1 MKKNYNYSM
10 IIIAVVFLLTASR
23 LSAQTSADGREFA
36 KYWLS
41 LNCLETADGQK
52 EMDNLIKYK
61 GELNFYFVYVTQ
73 GGLELEGMQEE
84 ETALGRIYDQNIKML
99 NENKP
104 AWITLA
110 YELKIRSVSREAYIR
125 DGKQALARNYKA
137 QALKGLEL
145 IKSLSTK

>member
-10 IIIAVVFLLTASR
+10 IIAVAFLLTASG
-23 LSAQTSADGREFA
+23 LSAQTSADGKEFA

-41 LNCLETADGQK
+41 LNCLEAANDQK
-52 EMDNLIKYK
+52 ETDNLIKYK

-84 ETALGRIYDQNIKML
+84 ETALGRIYDQNIRML
-99 NENKP
+99 NQNKP
-104 AWITLA
+104 AWITPEC
-110 YELKIRSVSREAYIR
+110 ELKIRSVSREAYIR
-125 DGKQALARNYKA
+125 DGKEALARNYKA

>member
-10 IIIAVVFLLTASR
+10 IIAVALLLTASG
-23 LSAQTSADGREFA
+23 LSAQTSTDAREFA

-41 LNCLETADGQK
+41 LNCLEAANDQK
-52 EMDNLIKYK
+52 KMDNLVKHR

-73 GGLELEGMQEE
+73 GGLELGGMQEE
-84 ETALGRIYDQNIKML
+84 ETALGRIYDQNIKLL

-104 AWITLA
+104 AWITLEW
-110 YELKIRSVSREAYIR
+110 ELKIRSVSREAYIR
-125 DGKQALARNYKA
+125 DGKEALARNYKA

>member
-10 IIIAVVFLLTASR
+10 IIAVAFLLTASG
-23 LSAQTSADGREFA
+23 LSAQTSVEGREFA

-41 LNCLETADGQK
+41 LNCLEAASDQK
-52 EMDNLIKYK
+52 EMDKLIKYK

-73 GGLELEGMQEE
+73 GGFELEGMQEE
-84 ETALGRIYDQNIKML
+84 ETALARIYDQNIRML

-104 AWITLA
+104 AWITPE
-110 YELKIRSVSREAYIR
+110 YEFKIRSVSREAYIR
-125 DGKQALARNYKA
+125 AGKETLARNYKA

>member
-10 IIIAVVFLLTASR
+10 IIAVAFLVMASG
-23 LSAQTSADGREFA
+23 LSAQTSADGKEFA

-41 LNCLETADGQK
+41 LNCLEAANDQK

-61 GELNFYFVYVTQ
+61 GELNFYFAYVTQ
-73 GGLELEGMQEE
+73 GGLELEGMREE
-84 ETALGRIYDQNIKML
+84 ETALGRIYDENIRML

-104 AWITLA
+104 AWITPEC
-110 YELKIRSVSREAYIR
+110 ELKIRSVSREAYIR
-125 DGKQALARNYKA
+125 AGKETLARNYKA

-145 IKSLSTK
+145 IQSLSTK

>member
-10 IIIAVVFLLTASR
+10 IIAVAFLLTASG
-23 LSAQTSADGREFA
+23 LSAQTSMDGKEFA

-41 LNCLETADGQK
+41 LNCLETGNAQK

-61 GELNFYFVYVTQ
+61 GDLQPYFYYVTQ
-73 GGLELEGMQEE
+73 GGLELQGMQEE
-84 ETALGRIYDQNIKML
+84 ETALGQIYDQNIKML

-104 AWITLA
+104 AWITLEC
-110 YELKIRSVSREAYIR
+110 ELKIRSVSREAYIR
-125 DGKQALARNYKA
+125 EGREALARNYKA

>member
-10 IIIAVVFLLTASR
+10 IIAVAFLLTASGV
-23 LSAQTSADGREFA
+23 SAQTSAEGREFA
-36 KYWLS
+36 KYWLN
-41 LNCLETADGQK
+41 LNCLEAANDQK
-52 EMDNLIKYK
+52 EMDNLAKYK

-73 GGLELEGMQEE
+73 GGLELEGKQEE
-84 ETALGRIYDQNIKML
+84 ETALGRVYDQNIRML

-104 AWITLA
+104 AWITPE

-125 DGKQALARNYKA
+125 DGKEALARNYKA

>member
-10 IIIAVVFLLTASR
+10 IIAVAFLLTASG
-23 LSAQTSADGREFA
+23 LSAQTSADGKEFA

-41 LNCLETADGQK
+41 LNCLEAANDQK

-84 ETALGRIYDQNIKML
+84 ETALGRIYDQNIRML

-104 AWITLA
+104 AWITPE
-110 YELKIRSVSREAYIR
+110 YEFKIRSVSREAYIR
-125 DGKQALARNYKA
+125 DGKEALARNYKA

>member
-1 MKKNYNYSM
+1 MKKNHNYSM
-10 IIIAVVFLLTASR
+10 MIAVAFLLTASG
-23 LSAQTSADGREFA
+23 LSAQTSADGKEFA

-41 LNCLETADGQK
+41 LNCLETANAQK

-61 GELNFYFVYVTQ
+61 GDLRPYFYYVTQ

-84 ETALGRIYDQNIKML
+84 EAALGRIYDQNIKLL

-104 AWITLA
+104 AWITLEF
-110 YELKIRSVSREAYIR
+110 ELKIRSVSREAYIR
-125 DGKQALARNYKA
+125 DGKEALARNYKA

>member
-1 MKKNYNYSM
+1 MKTNCNYSL
-10 IIIAVVFLLTASR
+10 IIAVSFLLLAGGIK
-23 LSAQTSADGREFA
+23 AQVSEEGRIFA
-36 KYWLS
+36 KTWLNLYCNEPGS
-41 LNCLETADGQK
+41 GQN

-61 GELNFYFVYVTQ
+61 GDLKPYFYYVTQ

-104 AWITLA
+104 AWITLEW
-110 YELKIRSVSREAYIR
+110 ELKIRSVSREAYIR
-125 DGKQALARNYKA
+125 DGKEALARNYKA

>member
-10 IIIAVVFLLTASR
+10 IIAVAFLVTASG
-23 LSAQTSADGREFA
+23 LSAQTSTGGKEFA

-41 LNCLETADGQK
+41 LNCLEAANGQK

-61 GELNFYFVYVTQ
+61 GDLKPYFYYVTQ
-73 GGLELEGMQEE
+73 GGFEVEGMQEE
-84 ETALGRIYDQNIKML
+84 ETALGQIYDQNIRML

-104 AWITLA
+104 AWITLEC
-110 YELKIRSVSREAYIR
+110 ELKIRSVSREAYIH
-125 DGKQALARNYKA
+125 DGKEALARNYKA

>member
-1 MKKNYNYSM
+1 M
-10 IIIAVVFLLTASR
+10 IIVAAFLLTASG
-23 LSAQTSADGREFA
+23 LSAQTSTDGKEFA

-41 LNCLETADGQK
+41 LNCLEAANGQK

-73 GGLELEGMQEE
+73 GGLELEGMREE
-84 ETALGRIYDQNIKML
+84 ETALGRIYDQNIRML

-104 AWITLA
+104 AWITTE
-110 YELKIRSVSREAYIR
+110 YEFKIRSVSREAYIR
-125 DGKQALARNYKA
+125 DGKEALARNYKA

>member
-10 IIIAVVFLLTASR
+10 IIAVAFLLTASG
-23 LSAQTSADGREFA
+23 LSAQTSAEGREFA

-41 LNCLETADGQK
+41 LNCLEAANDQK

-73 GGLELEGMQEE
+73 GGLELEGMHEE
-84 ETALGRIYDQNIKML
+84 ETALGRIYDQNIRML

-104 AWITLA
+104 AWITPE

-125 DGKQALARNYKA
+125 DGKEALARNYKA

>member
-10 IIIAVVFLLTASR
+10 MIAVAFLLTASG
-23 LSAQTSADGREFA
+23 LSAQTSAEGKEFA

-41 LNCLETADGQK
+41 LNCLEAANDQK

-84 ETALGRIYDQNIKML
+84 ETALGRIYDQNIRML

-104 AWITLA
+104 AWITLEC
-110 YELKIRSVSREAYIR
+110 ELKIRSVSRQAYIR
-125 DGKQALARNYKA
+125 DGKEALARNYKA

>member
-10 IIIAVVFLLTASR
+10 IIAVAFLLTASG
-23 LSAQTSADGREFA
+23 LSAQSSADGKEFA

-41 LNCLETADGQK
+41 LNCLGTANVQK

-61 GELNFYFVYVTQ
+61 GDLEPYFYYVTQ

-84 ETALGRIYDQNIKML
+84 GTALGQIYDQNIKML

-104 AWITLA
+104 TWITPE
-110 YELKIRSVSREAYIR
+110 YEFKIRSVSKEAYIR
-125 DGKQALARNYKA
+125 DGKEALARNYKA

-145 IKSLSTK
+145 IKSLLTK

>member
-10 IIIAVVFLLTASR
+10 IIAVVFLLTANG
-23 LSAQTSADGREFA
+23 LSAQTSTDGKEFA
-36 KYWLS
+36 KTWLH
-41 LNCLETADGQK
+41 LDCLETANGQK
-52 EMDNLIKYK
+52 EMDSLIKYK
-61 GELNFYFVYVTQ
+61 GDLGPYFYYVTQ

-84 ETALGRIYDQNIKML
+84 EAALGRIYDQNIKLL

-104 AWITLA
+104 AWITPE

-125 DGKQALARNYKA
+125 DGKEGLARNYKA
-137 QALKGLEL
+137 QALRGLEL

>member
-10 IIIAVVFLLTASR
+10 IIAVAFLLTASG
-23 LSAQTSADGREFA
+23 LNAQTSADGKEFA

-41 LNCLETADGQK
+41 LNCLEAANGQK

-104 AWITLA
+104 AWITLEC
-110 YELKIRSVSREAYIR
+110 ELKIRSVSREAYIR
-125 DGKQALARNYKA
+125 DGKEALARNYKA

>member
-10 IIIAVVFLLTASR
+10 IIAVAFLLTASG
-23 LSAQTSADGREFA
+23 LSAQTSAEGKEFA

-41 LNCLETADGQK
+41 LNCLETANAQK

-73 GGLELEGMQEE
+73 GGLDLEGMQEE
-84 ETALGRIYDQNIKML
+84 ETALGRIYDQNIRML

-104 AWITLA
+104 AWITPE
-110 YELKIRSVSREAYIR
+110 YEFKIRSVSREAYIH
-125 DGKQALARNYKA
+125 DGKEALARNYKA

>member
-10 IIIAVVFLLTASR
+10 IIAVVFLFTASG
-23 LSAQTSADGREFA
+23 LSAQTSTDGKEFA
-36 KYWLS
+36 KYWLN
-41 LNCLETADGQK
+41 LNCLETANGQK

-61 GELNFYFVYVTQ
+61 GELNFYFAYVTQ
-73 GGLELEGMQEE
+73 GGRELEGMREE
-84 ETALGRIYDQNIKML
+84 EAALGRIYDQNIRML

-104 AWITLA
+104 AWITLEW
-110 YELKIRSVSREAYIR
+110 ELKIRSVSREAYIHE
-125 DGKQALARNYKA
+125 GKEALARNYKA

>member
-10 IIIAVVFLLTASR
+10 IIVAAFLLTASG
-23 LSAQTSADGREFA
+23 LSAQTSAEGKEFA

-41 LNCLETADGQK
+41 LNCLETANAQK

-73 GGLELEGMQEE
+73 GGLELQGMQEE
-84 ETALGRIYDQNIKML
+84 ETALGRIYDQNIRML

-104 AWITLA
+104 AWITPEC
-110 YELKIRSVSREAYIR
+110 ELKIRSVCREAYIR
-125 DGKQALARNYKA
+125 DGKEALARNYKA

>member
-10 IIIAVVFLLTASR
+10 IIAVAFLLTASG
-23 LSAQTSADGREFA
+23 LGAQTSADGKEFA

-41 LNCLETADGQK
+41 LNCLEAANDQK
-52 EMDNLIKYK
+52 ETDNLIKYK

-84 ETALGRIYDQNIKML
+84 ETALGRIYDQNIRML
-99 NENKP
+99 NQNKP
-104 AWITLA
+104 AWITPEC
-110 YELKIRSVSREAYIR
+110 ELKIRSVSREAYIR
-125 DGKQALARNYKA
+125 DGKEALARNYKA

>member
-10 IIIAVVFLLTASR
+10 IIVAAFLLTASG
-23 LSAQTSADGREFA
+23 LSAQTSAEGKEFA

-41 LNCLETADGQK
+41 LNCLEAANDQK

-73 GGLELEGMQEE
+73 GGLELAGMQEE
-84 ETALGRIYDQNIKML
+84 ETALGRIYDQNIRML

-104 AWITLA
+104 AWITPE
-110 YELKIRSVSREAYIR
+110 YEFKIRSVSREAYIH
-125 DGKQALARNYKA
+125 DGKEALARNYKA

>member
-10 IIIAVVFLLTASR
+10 IIAVAFLLTASG
-23 LSAQTSADGREFA
+23 LSAQTSTDGKEFA

-41 LNCLETADGQK
+41 LNCLEAANGQK
-52 EMDNLIKYK
+52 EMDNLIRYK

-84 ETALGRIYDQNIKML
+84 ATALGRIYDQNIRML

-104 AWITLA
+104 AWITPE
-110 YELKIRSVSREAYIR
+110 YEFKIRSVSREAYIR
-125 DGKQALARNYKA
+125 NGKEGLARNYKA

>member
-10 IIIAVVFLLTASR
+10 IIVAAFLLTASG
-23 LSAQTSADGREFA
+23 LSAQTSADGKEFA

-41 LNCLETADGQK
+41 LNCLEAANGQK
-52 EMDNLIKYK
+52 EMDNLVKYK

-84 ETALGRIYDQNIKML
+84 ETALGRIYDQNLRML

-104 AWITLA
+104 AWITPG
-110 YELKIRSVSREAYIR
+110 YEVKIRSVSREAYIR
-125 DGKQALARNYKA
+125 DGKEALARNYKA

-145 IKSLSTK
+145 IKSLSSK

>member
-10 IIIAVVFLLTASR
+10 IIAVVFLFTASG
-23 LSAQTSADGREFA
+23 LSAQTSADGKEFA

-41 LNCLETADGQK
+41 LNCVEAANDQK

-61 GELNFYFVYVTQ
+61 GELNFYFAYVTQ
-73 GGLELEGMQEE
+73 GGLELEGMREE
-84 ETALGRIYDQNIKML
+84 ETALGRIYDQNIRML

-104 AWITLA
+104 AWITPEC
-110 YELKIRSVSREAYIR
+110 ELKIRSVSREAYIR
-125 DGKQALARNYKA
+125 DGKEALVRNYKA

>member
-10 IIIAVVFLLTASR
+10 IIAVAFLLTASG
-23 LSAQTSADGREFA
+23 LSAQTSAEGREFA

-41 LNCLETADGQK
+41 LNCREAASDQK
-52 EMDNLIKYK
+52 EMDKLIKYK

-84 ETALGRIYDQNIKML
+84 GTALGRIYDQNIRML

-104 AWITLA
+104 AWITTE
-110 YELKIRSVSREAYIR
+110 YEFKIRSVSREAYIR
-125 DGKQALARNYKA
+125 DGKEALARNYKA

-145 IKSLSTK
+145 IKSLSSK

>member
-1 MKKNYNYSM
+1 MKKNYNYS
-10 IIIAVVFLLTASR
+10 IIIVAAFLLMASG
-23 LSAQTSADGREFA
+23 LSAETSADAKEFA

-41 LNCLETADGQK
+41 LNCLDTANAQK

-61 GELNFYFVYVTQ
+61 GDLQPHFYYVTQ

-84 ETALGRIYDQNIKML
+84 EIALGRIYDQNIKML

-104 AWITLA
+104 AWVTPE
-110 YELKIRSVSREAYIR
+110 YEFKIRSVSREAYIR
-125 DGKQALARNYKA
+125 DGKEALARNYKA
-137 QALKGLEL
+137 QALKGLAL

>member
-10 IIIAVVFLLTASR
+10 MIAVAFLVTASG
-23 LSAQTSADGREFA
+23 LSAQTSAEGKEFA

-41 LNCLETADGQK
+41 LNCLETANAQK

-61 GELNFYFVYVTQ
+61 GDLRPYFYYVTQ
-73 GGLELEGMQEE
+73 GGLEVEGMQEE
-84 ETALGRIYDQNIKML
+84 EAALGRIYDQNIRML

-104 AWITLA
+104 AWITLEF
-110 YELKIRSVSREAYIR
+110 ELKIRSVSREAYIH
-125 DGKQALARNYKA
+125 DGKEALARNYKA

>member
-10 IIIAVVFLLTASR
+10 IIAVVFLLTANG
-23 LSAQTSADGREFA
+23 LSAQTSTDGKEFA
-36 KYWLS
+36 KAWLH
-41 LNCLETADGQK
+41 LDCLETANDQK
-52 EMDNLIKYK
+52 EMDSLIKYK
-61 GELNFYFVYVTQ
+61 GDLGPYFYYVTQ

-84 ETALGRIYDQNIKML
+84 EAALGRIYDQNIRML

-104 AWITLA
+104 AWITLEC
-110 YELKIRSVSREAYIR
+110 ELKIRSVSREAYIR
-125 DGKQALARNYKA
+125 DGKEALARNYKA